1 MNKPVVLA
9 FAGGLHASAAIPWLI
24 DTMGVEVVTVT
35 LDVGQGHELGE
46 LRARALDCG
55 ASRAHV
61 VDARDDFARDVL
73 FPSLRTA
80 AADEAR
86 NAITAL
92 AWPLIARKLV
102 EIARIEHASAV
113 AHGSTD
119 PAFDAAIRAIDSS
132 IDIVAPARK
141 WTMGADDLASYARA
155 RRLPVTA
162 TSATD
167 CQIDQN
173 LWGRIVAWTSHEA
186 PNPIT
191 ALAWPLIARKLVEI
205 ARIENASAV
214 AHGSTEPAFDAAIR
228 AIDSSIDI
236 IAPARN
242 WTMGAD
248 DLASYARARR
258 LPVTATSSTDCQID
272 QNLWGR
278 IVAWTSQEA
287 PAAIKTRSSRRLD
300 EPATLDLHFEHG
312 APTSVNG
319 VPMSPAEL
327 IECVALIG
335 GQYGIGQ
342 TVVSAQGRQVL
353 YDAPAAT
360 VLQIA
365 ASVAGQKATADVC
378 LKLADGAYTV
388 LSPSDRHALL
398 VNA

>member
-55 ASRAHV
+55 ATRAHV

-80 AADEAR
+80 PADEAR
-86 NAITAL
+86 
-92 AWPLIARKLV
+92 
-102 EIARIEHASAV
+102 SA
-113 AHGSTD
+113 
-119 PAFDAAIRAIDSS
+119 
-132 IDIVAPARK
+132 
-141 WTMGADDLASYARA
+141 
-155 RRLPVTA
+155 
-162 TSATD
+162 
-167 CQIDQN
+167 
-173 LWGRIVAWTSHEA
+173 
-186 PNPIT
+186 IT

-205 ARIENASAV
+205 ARIENAGAV
-214 AHGSTEPAFDAAIR
+214 AHGATDPAFDAAIR

-258 LPVTATSSTDCQID
+258 LPVTATSAADCQID

-287 PAAIKTRSSRRLD
+287 PATITSRASRRLD

-335 GQYGIGQ
+335 GQHGIGQ

-360 VLQIA
+360 VLQVA
-365 ASVAGQKATADVC
+365 ALVAGQEAAADVC

>member
-173 LWGRIVAWTSHEA
+173 LWGRIVAWTS
-186 PNPIT
+186 
-191 ALAWPLIARKLVEI
+191 
-205 ARIENASAV
+205 
-214 AHGSTEPAFDAAIR
+214 
-228 AIDSSIDI
+228 
-236 IAPARN
+236 
-242 WTMGAD
+242 
-248 DLASYARARR
+248 
-258 LPVTATSSTDCQID
+258 
-272 QNLWGR
+272 
-278 IVAWTSQEA
+278 QEA
-287 PAAIKTRSSRRLD
+287 PAAIKTRASRRLD

-378 LKLADGAYTV
+378 LKLANGEYTV
-388 LSPSDRHALL
+388 LSASDRHALL

>member
-1 MNKPVVLA
+1 MKRPVVLA
-9 FAGGLHASAAIPWLI
+9 FAGGIHASAAIPWLV
-24 DTMGVEVVTVT
+24 DTMGVDVVTVT

-55 ASRAHV
+55 AVRAHV

-73 FPSLRTA
+73 FPSLSTA
-80 AADEAR
+80 PANETPP
-86 NAITAL
+86 AISAL

-102 EIARIEHASAV
+102 EIARIENAGAV

-132 IDIVAPARK
+132 IEIIAPARD
-141 WTMGADDLASYARA
+141 WTMGDEDLASFVRA

-162 TSATD
+162 TSAPD

-173 LWGRIVAWTSHEA
+173 LWGRMVVWTSAEA
-186 PNPIT
+186 PTVIRT
-191 ALAWPLIARKLVEI
+191 R
-205 ARIENASAV
+205 ASR
-214 AHGSTEPAFDAAIR
+214 H
-228 AIDSSIDI
+228 
-236 IAPARN
+236 
-242 WTMGAD
+242 
-248 DLASYARARR
+248 R
-258 LPVTATSSTDCQID
+258 LNESATI
-272 QNLWGR
+272 
-278 IVAWTSQEA
+278 
-287 PAAIKTRSSRRLD
+287 
-300 EPATLDLHFEHG
+300 DLHFEHG

-327 IECVALIG
+327 VECLALIG
-335 GQYGIGQ
+335 GQHGIGQ

-365 ASVAGQKATADVC
+365 ASVAGQQATADVC
-378 LKLADGAYTV
+378 LKLADGEYTV
-388 LSPSDRHALL
+388 LSPRDRHALL

>member
-55 ASRAHV
+55 AIRAHV

-73 FPSLRTA
+73 FPSLRTVP
-80 AADEAR
+80 ADDAP

-102 EIARIEHASAV
+102 EIARIEKAAAV

-132 IDIVAPARK
+132 IDIMAPARN
-141 WTMGADDLASYARA
+141 WAMEADDLASYARA

-173 LWGRIVAWTSHEA
+173 LWGRIVAWTS
-186 PNPIT
+186 
-191 ALAWPLIARKLVEI
+191 
-205 ARIENASAV
+205 
-214 AHGSTEPAFDAAIR
+214 
-228 AIDSSIDI
+228 
-236 IAPARN
+236 
-242 WTMGAD
+242 
-248 DLASYARARR
+248 
-258 LPVTATSSTDCQID
+258 
-272 QNLWGR
+272 
-278 IVAWTSQEA
+278 QEA
-287 PAAIKTRSSRRLD
+287 PAAIKTRASRRLD

-335 GQYGIGQ
+335 GQHGIGR

-360 VLQIA
+360 VLQVA
-365 ASVAGQKATADVC
+365 ASVAGQKGTADVC
-378 LKLADGAYTV
+378 LKLADGEYTI

>member
-24 DTMGVEVVTVT
+24 DTMRVEVVTVT
-35 LDVGQGHELGE
+35 LDVGQGHELGA

-55 ASRAHV
+55 AIRAHV

-80 AADEAR
+80 PADEAP
-86 NAITAL
+86 NA
-92 AWPLIARKLV
+92 V
-102 EIARIEHASAV
+102 
-113 AHGSTD
+113 
-119 PAFDAAIRAIDSS
+119 
-132 IDIVAPARK
+132 
-141 WTMGADDLASYARA
+141 
-155 RRLPVTA
+155 
-162 TSATD
+162 
-167 CQIDQN
+167 
-173 LWGRIVAWTSHEA
+173 
-186 PNPIT
+186 T

-205 ARIENASAV
+205 ARIENAGAV
-214 AHGSTEPAFDAAIR
+214 AHGSTDLAFDAAIR
-228 AIDSSIDI
+228 AIDRSIDI
-236 IAPARN
+236 IAPSRN

-258 LPVTATSSTDCQID
+258 LPVTTTSTTDCQID

-278 IVAWTSQEA
+278 MVAWTTQEA
-287 PAAIKTRSSRRLD
+287 PAAIKTRVSRRLD

-335 GQYGIGQ
+335 SQHGIGQ

-360 VLQIA
+360 VLQVA
-365 ASVAGQKATADVC
+365 ASVAGQEAAADVC